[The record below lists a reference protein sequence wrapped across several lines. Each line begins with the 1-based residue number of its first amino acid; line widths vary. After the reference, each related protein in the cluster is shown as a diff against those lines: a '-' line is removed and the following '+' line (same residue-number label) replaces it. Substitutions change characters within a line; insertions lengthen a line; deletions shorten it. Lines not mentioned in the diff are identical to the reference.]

1 MKDNRKKASISAV
14 INDIK
19 PYIHKNLFFSYSM
32 RAEHIPIVKK
42 ILLTRYK
49 NVKLIE
55 CIENSKPV
63 LKIYV
68 HHLIGSDEKTIT
80 ITNRKIK
87 RKQNDL
93 SWIDR
98 LEELDAIL
106 DD

>member
-1 MKDNRKKASISAV
+1 MKENRKKATLSNV
-14 INDIK
+14 LNDIK
-19 PYIHKNLFFSYSM
+19 PYIKKAFLFSYT
-32 RAEHIPIVKK
+32 IPSENIPLVSQV
-42 ILLTRYK
+42 LLTKYK

-55 CIENSKPV
+55 SVENHKPV

-68 HHLIGSDEKTIT
+68 YHLFGSDVKRLE

-87 RKQNDL
+87 HDDL